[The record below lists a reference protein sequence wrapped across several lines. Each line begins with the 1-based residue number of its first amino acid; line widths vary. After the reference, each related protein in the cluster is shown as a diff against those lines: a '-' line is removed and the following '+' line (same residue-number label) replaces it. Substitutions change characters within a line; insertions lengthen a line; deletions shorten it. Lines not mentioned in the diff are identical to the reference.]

1 MDKFLAHGSFSLQ
14 VEGRILLLHGEGPGN
29 AELIEQYQLA
39 VLRHREALAGQPW
52 GNLVVLHGE
61 SLLTHDAVQLM
72 NLSIGRSCASGMV
85 AAAVVLSD
93 TNYPG
98 LGEQLWHQI
107 YVAADMPHAFFD
119 NIESARGWLLEQIDL
134 ANSKT

>member
-1 MDKFLAHGSFSLQ
+1 MDRFLAHGSFSLQ

-39 VLRHREALAGQPW
+39 VQQHRQALAGEPW

-72 NLSIGRSCASGMV
+72 NLSIGRSRDSGMV
-85 AAAVVLSD
+85 AAAVVLTD
-93 TNYPG
+93 TKYPG

-107 YVAADMPHAFFD
+107 YVAADMPHAFFAD
-119 NIESARGWLLEQIDL
+119 IGSARTWLLEQIEK
-134 ANSKT
+134 ANS